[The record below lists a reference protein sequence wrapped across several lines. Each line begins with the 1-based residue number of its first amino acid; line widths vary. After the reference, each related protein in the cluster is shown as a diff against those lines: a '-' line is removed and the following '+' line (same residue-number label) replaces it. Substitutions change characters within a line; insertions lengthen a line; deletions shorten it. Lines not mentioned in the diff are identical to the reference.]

1 MWKKAARGACR
12 QAARLWR
19 FARLIDSSTMIIAC
33 PACATRYV
41 VPDSAIG
48 LEGRTVRCAKCK
60 HSWFQDGPELAEPI
74 AAAYAVAAQSDDDA
88 FAAPPPSA
96 EAPARQEPDLH
107 RRPRPTPTP
116 SEPARGPEAPA
127 ETATPEPAPFT
138 QPRVAA
144 PAFADGEPEDNAAR
158 DPAFAEVAPPVGWA
172 PAGSADA
179 GEPSDEISQFD
190 HSPPFRP
197 RRNWLRWLTWGAG
210 AFAVLALAAVAAM
223 STLGTPSW
231 LPIEQPLFG
240 SDPGLEVEFPAS
252 EQERRTLPNGA
263 EFFGARVVVSNTSRE
278 TRSVPPLLIVLRD
291 ARERVV
297 YSWEL
302 VPPQRSLAPGEAMT
316 INEAMTD
323 VPKSAVYA
331 DIGWAP
337 R

>member
-1 MWKKAARGACR
+1 MLRCGKKRAAVGVDRLNACR
-12 QAARLWR
+12 
-19 FARLIDSSTMIIAC
+19 DSRGCIGSATVMIIAC

-60 HSWFQDGPELAEPI
+60 HSWFQDGPELAAEPI
-74 AAAYAVAAQSDDDA
+74 AVAYAEPGGQAAPAPPQPRPRPAAVPPEPVARAN
-88 FAAPPPSA
+88 AAPPPRPA
-96 EAPARQEPDLH
+96 EPVSRGPAPDELPTP
-107 RRPRPTPTP
+107 PRPAAGIDWDEPRPQAPLTSAAPTP
-116 SEPARGPEAPA
+116 AFDAPPIAGDWAPA
-127 ETATPEPAPFT
+127 EPELH
-138 QPRVAA
+138 
-144 PAFADGEPEDNAAR
+144 
-158 DPAFAEVAPPVGWA
+158 EV
-172 PAGSADA
+172 
-179 GEPSDEISQFD
+179 SQFE
-190 HSPPFRP
+190 HEPPFRP

-210 AFAVLALAAVAAM
+210 AFAAISLAVIVAM

-231 LPIEQPLFG
+231 LPVDRPLFG
-240 SDPGLEVEFPAS
+240 ADPGLKVEFPAS

-263 EFFGARVVVSNTSRE
+263 EFFGARVVVTNEARE
-278 TRSVPPLLIVLRD
+278 TRRVPPLLIVLRD
-291 ARERVV
+291 GRERVV

-302 VPPQRSLAPGEAMT
+302 IPPQRSLAPGEAMT

>member
-1 MWKKAARGACR
+1 
-12 QAARLWR
+12 
-19 FARLIDSSTMIIAC
+19 MIIAC

-60 HSWFQDGPELAEPI
+60 HSWFQDGPALAEPI
-74 AAAYAVAAQSDDDA
+74 TAAYAEPARAGETFAPAVPPAETPPSQTTATQPERA
-88 FAAPPPSA
+88 RVPPQHEAVPTPAAPPPVA
-96 EAPARQEPDLH
+96 ADA
-107 RRPRPTPTP
+107 
-116 SEPARGPEAPA
+116 
-127 ETATPEPAPFT
+127 
-138 QPRVAA
+138 AA
-144 PAFADGEPEDNAAR
+144 PAPAPTPDL
-158 DPAFAEVAPPVGWA
+158 PAFEDRAPVDWA
-172 PAGSADA
+172 PNATDDA
-179 GEPSDEISQFD
+179 GPGEVSQFD
-190 HSPPFRP
+190 HGPPFRP
-197 RRNWLRWLTWGAG
+197 RRNWLKWMSWGAG
-210 AFAVLALAAVAAM
+210 AFAVLALAAVVAM
-223 STLGTPSW
+223 STLGVPSW

-240 SDPGLEVEFPAS
+240 ADPGLTVEFPAS

-263 EFFGARVVVSNTSRE
+263 EFFGARVVVKNEARE
-278 TRSVPPLLIVLRD
+278 TRAVPPLLIVLRD

>member
-1 MWKKAARGACR
+1 
-12 QAARLWR
+12 
-19 FARLIDSSTMIIAC
+19 MIIAC

-60 HSWFQDGPELAEPI
+60 HSWFQDGPELVEPI
-74 AAAYAVAAQSDDDA
+74 AAAYAAPARGSAAETSPVARP
-88 FAAPPPSA
+88 AAPPP
-96 EAPARQEPDLH
+96 Q
-107 RRPRPTPTP
+107 PR
-116 SEPARGPEAPA
+116 
-127 ETATPEPAPFT
+127 PEPAVEKPPAPP
-138 QPRVAA
+138 PRAEPSLAWEEAEHDPEPPPPVPPAWIDDDEGEQGPAASDGPVEAPSFDAA
-144 PAFADGEPEDNAAR
+144 PAHAEWEAERPPADPGFD
-158 DPAFAEVAPPVGWA
+158 EV
-172 PAGSADA
+172 
-179 GEPSDEISQFD
+179 SQFD
-190 HSPPFRP
+190 RSPPFRA

-223 STLGTPSW
+223 SIYGTPSW
-231 LPIEQPLFG
+231 LPIEKPLFG
-240 SDPGLEVEFPAS
+240 TDPGLTVEFPAS

-263 EFFGARVVVSNTSRE
+263 EFFGARVVVKNDGRE
-278 TRSVPPLLIVLRD
+278 TKRVPPLLIVLRD
-291 ARERVV
+291 TRERVV

-302 VPPQRSLAPGEAMT
+302 VPPQRTLAPGEAMT

>member
-1 MWKKAARGACR
+1 
-12 QAARLWR
+12 
-19 FARLIDSSTMIIAC
+19 MIIAC

-48 LEGRTVRCAKCK
+48 PEGRTVRCAKCK
-60 HSWFQDGPELAEPI
+60 HSWFQDGPALAEPI
-74 AAAYAVAAQSDDDA
+74 TAAYGAPVGAERALTP
-88 FAAPPPSA
+88 AAPPPTSPPQPPKAETAGHDPSPVRHEAPA
-96 EAPARQEPDLH
+96 EAPAT
-107 RRPRPTPTP
+107 RPPTGPVEEHLEDFADNPP
-116 SEPARGPEAPA
+116 SALV
-127 ETATPEPAPFT
+127 EPAPDLPNFEER
-138 QPRVAA
+138 PSPGWAA
-144 PAFADGEPEDNAAR
+144 DHGADGPD
-158 DPAFAEVAPPVGWA
+158 EV
-172 PAGSADA
+172 
-179 GEPSDEISQFD
+179 SQFE
-190 HSPPFRP
+190 HTVPFRP
-197 RRNWLRWLTWGAG
+197 RRNWLRWMSWGAG
-210 AFAVLALAAVAAM
+210 TFAVLALAAVAAM
-223 STLGTPSW
+223 STLGVPSW
-231 LPIEQPLFG
+231 LPIEKPLFG
-240 SDPGLEVEFPAS
+240 ADPGLTVEFPAS

-263 EFFGARVVVSNTSRE
+263 EFFGARVVVKNEARE

>member
-1 MWKKAARGACR
+1 MWKKAARTACGQGPR
-12 QAARLWR
+12 LSGFAGLHRLAA
-19 FARLIDSSTMIIAC
+19 DMIIAC

-48 LEGRTVRCAKCK
+48 PEGRTVRCAKCK
-60 HSWFQDGPELAEPI
+60 HSWFQDGAVLAEPI
-74 AAAYAVAAQSDDDA
+74 TAAYAAPVAAEDDLAPASPQAVAPRPRAAATPPPPDEPSPSLQEGDQHDDA
-88 FAAPPPSA
+88 SA
-96 EAPARQEPDLH
+96 EAAGQADD
-107 RRPRPTPTP
+107 
-116 SEPARGPEAPA
+116 A
-127 ETATPEPAPFT
+127 TAAYEEPAPDLPTFDAR
-138 QPRVAA
+138 PAA
-144 PAFADGEPEDNAAR
+144 DWAEERDEASDGP
-158 DPAFAEVAPPVGWA
+158 
-172 PAGSADA
+172 
-179 GEPSDEISQFD
+179 DEISQFE

-197 RRNWLRWLTWGAG
+197 RRNWLRWMSWGAG
-210 AFAVLALAAVAAM
+210 TFAVLALAAVTAM
-223 STLGTPSW
+223 STLGVPSW
-231 LPIEQPLFG
+231 MPIEKPLFG
-240 SDPGLEVEFPAS
+240 ADPGLKVEFPAS

-263 EFFGARVVVSNTSRE
+263 EFFGARVVVKNEARE

>member
-1 MWKKAARGACR
+1 MWKKAARAACR
-12 QAARLWR
+12 QALRLSR
-19 FARLIDSSTMIIAC
+19 FAQVHRLDCEMIIAC

-48 LEGRTVRCAKCK
+48 FEGRTVRCAKCK
-60 HSWFQDGPELAEPI
+60 HSWFQDGPEMAEPI
-74 AAAYAVAAQSDDDA
+74 TAAYAS
-88 FAAPPPSA
+88 
-96 EAPARQEPDLH
+96 PARQESEGEGPSGVAVASARPVAPSPQPTQAQDSGAIVAPHGAVDFASHSNPDTPQGLAPD
-107 RRPRPTPTP
+107 RNFPAFDERAPVDRSTERPT
-116 SEPARGPEAPA
+116 AAADPE
-127 ETATPEPAPFT
+127 
-138 QPRVAA
+138 
-144 PAFADGEPEDNAAR
+144 GE
-158 DPAFAEVAPPVGWA
+158 V
-172 PAGSADA
+172 
-179 GEPSDEISQFD
+179 SQFE
-190 HSPPFRP
+190 HGPPFRP
-197 RRNWLRWLTWGAG
+197 RRNWLRWMSWGAG

-223 STLGTPSW
+223 SVLGVPSW
-231 LPIEQPLFG
+231 FPIEKPLFG
-240 SDPGLEVEFPAS
+240 ADPGLTVEFPES

-263 EFFGARVVVSNTSRE
+263 EFFGARVVVKNDARE
-278 TRSVPPLLIVLRD
+278 TRPVPPLLIVLRD

>member
-1 MWKKAARGACR
+1 
-12 QAARLWR
+12 
-19 FARLIDSSTMIIAC
+19 MIIAC

-60 HSWFQDGPELAEPI
+60 HSWYQDGPELAEPI
-74 AAAYAVAAQSDDDA
+74 TAAYAAPVGAGDLAAAVPRPASPVPQPSLPDSYQEEPA
-88 FAAPPPSA
+88 APLQAEAPPPRSA
-96 EAPARQEPDLH
+96 S
-107 RRPRPTPTP
+107 T
-116 SEPARGPEAPA
+116 
-127 ETATPEPAPFT
+127 PAPT
-138 QPRVAA
+138 DELNNQPDSVANA
-144 PAFADGEPEDNAAR
+144 NDDSAADLPAIADR
-158 DPAFAEVAPPVGWA
+158 PPVGWA
-172 PAGSADA
+172 PADRGAA
-179 GEPSDEISQFD
+179 AAVEDEVSQFE

-197 RRNWLRWLTWGAG
+197 RRNWLRWMSWGAG
-210 AFAVLALAAVAAM
+210 IFAALAIAAVVSM
-223 STLGTPSW
+223 STLGVPSW
-231 LPIEQPLFG
+231 LPIEKPLFG
-240 SDPGLEVEFPAS
+240 ADPGLTVEFPAS

-263 EFFGARVVVSNTSRE
+263 EFFGARVVVKNDARE
-278 TRSVPPLLIVLRD
+278 TKAVPPLLIVLRD